1 MLSVRL
7 CGRKTHG
14 EVDHMNRHS
23 LALLLAFAIGACYYG
38 FCSKFFFLDATLEAA
53 QTEGLSALL
62 GSALAGA
69 LVTPHIALGWIG
81 VVLTLVAF
89 LANSRGCALASVILY
104 AVSAVLFFM
113 YALFV
118 VPEIVFSMI
127 GYVRLKKINAKNEE
141 LEKQRAAAKAAKKEG
156 AVV

>member
-1 MLSVRL
+1 M
-7 CGRKTHG
+7 K
-14 EVDHMNRHS
+14 RHS
-23 LALLLAFAIGACYYG
+23 LALLLAFLIGACYYG
-38 FCSKFFFLDATLEAA
+38 FCSKFFFLDATLEAT
-53 QTEGLSALL
+53 QTEGISAFW

-69 LVTPHIALGWIG
+69 LVTPHIALGWMGI
-81 VVLTLVAF
+81 VLTLVAF

-113 YALFV
+113 YAMFV
-118 VPEIVFSMI
+118 VPEIILSII
-127 GYVRLKKINAKNEE
+127 GYVRMKKINAKNEE